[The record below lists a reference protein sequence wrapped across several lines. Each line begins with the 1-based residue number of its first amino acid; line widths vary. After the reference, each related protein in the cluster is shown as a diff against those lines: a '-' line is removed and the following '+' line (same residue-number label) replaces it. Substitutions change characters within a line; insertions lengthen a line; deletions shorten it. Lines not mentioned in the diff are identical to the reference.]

1 VSNVKAG
8 VGLLFATVT
17 LSKARGGGGGGTRFG
32 AGGRDVDVVQD
43 GLEEAAVRKGDEGED
58 RGLGGGGEC
67 GGGGGRE
74 RGGGGGLC

>member
-1 VSNVKAG
+1 MKAG

-32 AGGRDVDVVQD
+32 AGGRDVDVIQD
-43 GLEEAAVRKGDEGED
+43 GLEEVAAAVRRGDEGED